1 MIGQISP
8 LICNSTL
15 SGQLENEDIDTKLE
29 YAHLVGD
36 FVELSYQIGIVPLCL
51 KKLLSSM

>member
-15 SGQLENEDIDTKLE
+15 SGPLENEDIDTKLE
-29 YAHLVGD
+29 YAHVVGD
-36 FVELSYQIGIVPLCL
+36 FVESSY
-51 KKLLSSM
+51 

>member
-15 SGQLENEDIDTKLE
+15 SGLLENEDIDAKLE
-29 YAHLVGD
+29 FAHLVGD
-36 FVELSYQIGIVPLCL
+36 FVESSYQIGIVPLWL